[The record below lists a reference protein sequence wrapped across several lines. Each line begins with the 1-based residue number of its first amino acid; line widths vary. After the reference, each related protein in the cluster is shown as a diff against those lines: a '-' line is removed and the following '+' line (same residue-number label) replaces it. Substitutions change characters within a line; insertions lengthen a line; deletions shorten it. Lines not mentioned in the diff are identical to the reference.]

1 MLFLNVSVGLLADLE
16 IVEQV
21 LEALHFAVGC
31 VGRCPIYVSADT
43 AAKFTR
49 VTVWHW
55 RVYEIQPFFLI
66 QTAGEGPGP
75 FRVSMMPGGRR
86 APLD

>member
-43 AAKFTR
+43 ATKFT
-49 VTVWHW
+49 
-55 RVYEIQPFFLI
+55 
-66 QTAGEGPGP
+66 
-75 FRVSMMPGGRR
+75 
-86 APLD
+86 